1 MKKRIGKINT
11 DAIVFSNTD
20 KTAEKLLELF
30 LQEKQ
35 AFNLSSETISLYRYH
50 CMQFL
55 QSLGIATKIPIR
67 STARPPAMTTRSTL
81 SPVRF
86 RCQFQFFFI
95 FFSPIQLVYNIRT

>member
-20 KTAEKLLELF
+20 KNAEELLELF

-50 CMQFL
+50 CKASRKPFPKQNCHH
-55 QSLGIATKIPIR
+55 A
-67 STARPPAMTTRSTL
+67 
-81 SPVRF
+81 
-86 RCQFQFFFI
+86 
-95 FFSPIQLVYNIRT
+95 